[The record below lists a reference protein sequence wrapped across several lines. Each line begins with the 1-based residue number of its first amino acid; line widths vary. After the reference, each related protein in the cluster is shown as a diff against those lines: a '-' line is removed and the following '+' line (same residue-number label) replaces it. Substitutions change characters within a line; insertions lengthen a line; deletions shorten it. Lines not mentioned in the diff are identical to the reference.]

1 MISGPR
7 VITIRLHKEIDCF
20 YGFCQEMACAA
31 GIVDH
36 FWIDCAPFGFYHPIN
51 WQTVPN
57 EPGDRNRSE
66 KLSFVLLE
74 TLVQKLLEQITQ
86 ELMLR
91 RVNDSVFLK
100 QLHHLHEDFSV
111 LIEQLFVVD
120 IFEGKI
126 IVRIEFQNTN
136 CVLKILNCFFTL

>member
-1 MISGPR
+1 
-7 VITIRLHKEIDCF
+7 
-20 YGFCQEMACAA
+20 
-31 GIVDH
+31 
-36 FWIDCAPFGFYHPIN
+36 
-51 WQTVPN
+51 
-57 EPGDRNRSE
+57 
-66 KLSFVLLE
+66 
-74 TLVQKLLEQITQ
+74 
-86 ELMLR
+86 MLR

-136 CVLKILNCFFTL
+136 CVLKILNCFLRFEPVYVENSHSG